1 MDIVINN
8 SGTVF
13 FGTDDVVRL
22 IFQWALQQ
30 MHGSPPT

>member
-13 FGTDDVVRL
+13 FGTDDVVR
-22 IFQWALQQ
+22 QWALQQ